1 MKPQA
6 TERVRRWLLRARR
19 AALPLSIAGLGVL
32 FLGGAFQPPSPPRTA
47 HLVAW
52 TLLCAALGAALARA
66 AGFKLR
72 HGARALPAAW
82 AVETSLLLILGAQAL
97 CQVTGGPLGPLQPL
111 GYLLAAGLP
120 LALPLRLAV
129 PLLCALVA
137 VDGAAFWLA
146 GALPQRWPALA
157 AQTLF
162 TALFAALY
170 HALLGARLRQARWAE
185 EGAVRRRVVEAE
197 ERARE
202 LRLVVT
208 ADPLA
213 GSDPEEARERQLLSA
228 VHELE
233 ETLRS
238 GLAVAEAALR
248 PHTVAVFLCSP
259 DGATLQLREVLSQSD
274 QLLRGPL
281 PAGAGAL
288 GAVLATGAALRTRG
302 QQAAW
307 YDGPAPVSS
316 FLGVPILDCAL
327 PGQTSPGAPLGVL
340 AADRAAPFSEDEER
354 LLTALSSTLARAIAS
369 ERLLSAVRGEKEQ
382 KARFFRAL
390 EGLNK
395 TRTASEA
402 AEVTLAHAR
411 RLCPALDLCA
421 LTLREG
427 GADAA
432 ASLPPPPRVASPSA
446 RGAGPRRRA
455 KGLRPLRHR
464 IAAVWGE
471 GTTSLAGLVFADNPG
486 LVASVVR
493 LGTEL
498 PAREPEAM
506 DRVVIFDGATQ
517 LRGLAALRIF
527 PLQAGGE
534 VIGALVCGSRRR
546 GGIPPAAR
554 ADLGMLALKSA
565 EALVRARLFEQAEK
579 LATTDGLTGLLNRR
593 ALDAELRA
601 RFAEAVRYGRSLSF
615 VLLDVDH
622 FKRVN
627 DRHGHPAGDAVLRG
641 VAAVVAAQAR
651 DTDRAARYG
660 GEEMALLLPETNPK
674 GAQVIAE
681 RLRAAI
687 AGAAHETESG
697 RLQVTVSLG
706 VSSIPGAGI
715 ETPEQLLEAADKA
728 LYRAKQGGRN
738 RVDLG

>member
-6 TERVRRWLLRARR
+6 TAGVRPWLLRARR
-19 AALPLSIAGLGVL
+19 AALPLSIAGLCVL
-32 FLGGAFQPPSPPRTA
+32 FLGGAFQPPAPLRTA

-52 TLLCAALGAALARA
+52 TLLCAALAGALARA

-72 HGARALPAAW
+72 HGARPLPAAW
-82 AVETSLLLILGAQAL
+82 AVETALLLILGAQAL
-97 CQVTGGPLGPLQPL
+97 CQLTGGPLGPLQPL
-111 GYLLAAGLP
+111 DYLLAAGLP

-146 GALPQRWPALA
+146 GALPLHWTALA
-157 AQTLF
+157 AQTVF

-170 HALLGARLRQARWAE
+170 HALLGARLRQARAAE
-185 EGAVRRRVVEAE
+185 EGAVRRRVAEAE

-228 VHELE
+228 VHEVE

-238 GLAVAEAALR
+238 GLAVAEAALH

-259 DGATLQLREVLSQSD
+259 DGATLQLREGLSQSD
-274 QLLRGPL
+274 RLLRGPL
-281 PAGAGAL
+281 SSGAGVL
-288 GAVLATGAALRTRG
+288 GAVLSTGAALRASGR
-302 QQAAW
+302 QATW
-307 YDGPAPVSS
+307 YEGPAPVAS
-316 FLGVPILDCAL
+316 FLGAPILEPAL
-327 PGQTSPGAPLGVL
+327 PGQGAPASALGVL
-340 AADRAAPFSEDEER
+340 AADREAPFTEDDER
-354 LLTALSSTLARAIAS
+354 VFTALAAALARGIAS
-369 ERLLSAVRGEKEQ
+369 ERLLTAVRGEKEQ
-382 KARFFRAL
+382 KSRFFRAL

-395 TRTASEA
+395 TRTAAEA

-411 RLCPALDLCA
+411 RLCPAIDLCA
-421 LTLREG
+421 LTLLEG
-427 GADAA
+427 GAEAGF
-432 ASLPPPPRVASPSA
+432 SSPPPPRVASPAA

-455 KGLRPLRHR
+455 KGPKPMRHR

-471 GTTSLAGLVFADNPG
+471 GTGSLSGLVFADNPG

-498 PAREPEAM
+498 PARELEAM

-517 LRGLAALRIF
+517 VRGLAALRIF

-554 ADLGMLALKSA
+554 ADLGMLALQSA
-565 EALVRARLFEQAEK
+565 EALVRSRLFEQAEK

-593 ALDAELRA
+593 SLDAELRA
-601 RFAEAVRYGRSLSF
+601 RFAEAARYGRSLSF

-622 FKRVN
+622 FKKVN
-627 DRHGHPAGDAVLRG
+627 DVHGHPAGDAVLRG

-660 GEEMALLLPETNPK
+660 GEEMALLLPETDPK
-674 GAQVIAE
+674 GARAIAE

-687 AGAAHETESG
+687 ANAAHETESG
-697 RLQVTVSLG
+697 SLQVTVSLG
-706 VSSIPGAGI
+706 VSSIPSAGV

-738 RVDLG
+738 RVELA

>member
-1 MKPQA
+1 MKPRE
-6 TERVRRWLLRARR
+6 TESVRSWLVRARR
-19 AALPLSIAGLGVL
+19 AALPLSIAGLCVL
-32 FLGGAFQPPSPPRTA
+32 FLGGAFQPPSLPRPA
-47 HLVAW
+47 HLAAW
-52 TLLCAALGAALARA
+52 VLLCAALGGALARS

-72 HGARALPAAW
+72 YGARALPAAW
-82 AVETSLLLILGAQAL
+82 AVETALLLILGAQAL
-97 CQVTGGPLGPLQPL
+97 CQLTGGPLGPLQPL
-111 GYLLAAGLP
+111 DYLLAAGLP

-137 VDGAAFWLA
+137 VDGAAFWSA
-146 GALPQRWPALA
+146 GALPQHWPVFA
-157 AQTLF
+157 AQTIF

-170 HALLGARLRQARWAE
+170 HALLWARLQQARVAE
-185 EGAVRRRVVEAE
+185 EGAVRRRVADAE

-213 GSDPEEARERQLLSA
+213 GSDPEEARERQQLSA
-228 VHELE
+228 VNEVE
-233 ETLRS
+233 ESLRS
-238 GLAVAEAALR
+238 GLAVAEAALH

-259 DGATLQLREVLSQSD
+259 DGSALQLREGLSQSD
-274 QLLRGPL
+274 RLLRGPIA
-281 PAGAGAL
+281 AGAGAL
-288 GAVLATGAALRTRG
+288 GAVLATGTALRASG
-302 QQAAW
+302 QQTTW
-307 YDGPAPVSS
+307 YEGPAPVGS
-316 FLGVPILDCAL
+316 FLGVPILEPAR
-327 PGQTSPGAPLGVL
+327 PGQGAPGPTLGVL
-340 AADRAAPFSEDEER
+340 AADRDAPFSEDDER
-354 LLTALSSTLARAIAS
+354 VLTALSAALARAIAS
-369 ERLLSAVRGEKEQ
+369 ERLLSAVRVEKEQ

-395 TRTASEA
+395 TRTAAEA
-402 AEVTLAHAR
+402 AGVTLEHAR
-411 RLCPALDLCA
+411 RLCPGLDLCA

-427 GADAA
+427 GPDAA
-432 ASLPPPPRVASPSA
+432 VSMPPPPRVGSPSA
-446 RGAGPRRRA
+446 RGAGPGRRA
-455 KGLRPLRHR
+455 KGPKPVRHR

-471 GTTSLAGLVFADNPG
+471 GTGSLTGLVFADNPG

-517 LRGLAALRIF
+517 VRGLAALRIF

-554 ADLGMLALKSA
+554 ADLGMLALQAA
-565 EALVRARLFEQAEK
+565 EALVRSRLFEQAEK

-593 ALDAELRA
+593 SLDAELRA
-601 RFAEAVRYGRSLSF
+601 RFAEAARYGRSLSF

-622 FKRVN
+622 FKKVN
-627 DRHGHPAGDAVLRG
+627 DVHGHPAGDAVLRG

-660 GEEMALLLPETNPK
+660 GEEMALLLPETDPK
-674 GAQVIAE
+674 GARAIAE

-687 AGAAHETESG
+687 ASSAHETERG
-697 RLQVTVSLG
+697 ALQVTVSLG
-706 VSSIPGAGI
+706 VSSIPSAGI
-715 ETPEQLLEAADKA
+715 DTPEQLLEAADKA

-738 RVDLG
+738 RVELG